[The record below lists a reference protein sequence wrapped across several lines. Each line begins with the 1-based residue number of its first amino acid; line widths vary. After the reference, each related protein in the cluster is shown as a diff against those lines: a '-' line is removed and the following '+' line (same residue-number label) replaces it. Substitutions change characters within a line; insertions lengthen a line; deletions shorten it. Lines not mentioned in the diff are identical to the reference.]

1 MLKSLT
7 VVILTCKT
15 SEKILN
21 DCIKSIHPFINI
33 FIIENSNNIS
43 FKKKIKKKYPKIK
56 VFLTGSNLG
65 YGGGNNYGLKR
76 VKTKYALICNP
87 DIIFKKNFFNEVNNY
102 LKHKL
107 NFHLLGVS
115 YKPGSIWE
123 TCGYLKEF
131 NTQNIKPKNKLSDQS
146 IKEVDWVI
154 GCSFLINLD
163 KFKNKKFFDE
173 NFFLYFEEV
182 DFCRRIRLKNG
193 KIYSSS
199 KLIVNHLGNQSSSQK
214 NPKYKFQSEILRNW
228 HWMWSTFYYF
238 RKHYGYLYA
247 LRKTHIKFIKFI
259 FRILFH
265 AIFFNEQKFNIY
277 LYRFLGLLNSMLGKK
292 SWYRNYDFDK

>member
-21 DCIKSIHPFINI
+21 DCIRSIHPSINI

-43 FKKKIKKKYPKIK
+43 FKKKIKKKYPKIR

-146 IKEVDWVI
+146 IKEVDWII

-163 KFKNKKFFDE
+163 KFKKVPFVWFMCKKTM
-173 NFFLYFEEV
+173 LS
-182 DFCRRIRLKNG
+182 I
-193 KIYSSS
+193 IT
-199 KLIVNHLGNQSSSQK
+199 IVMK
-214 NPKYKFQSEILRNW
+214 VI
-228 HWMWSTFYYF
+228 MWT
-238 RKHYGYLYA
+238 
-247 LRKTHIKFIKFI
+247 
-259 FRILFH
+259 
-265 AIFFNEQKFNIY
+265 
-277 LYRFLGLLNSMLGKK
+277 LLNLLIISG
-292 SWYRNYDFDK
+292 RPRITP

>member
-7 VVILTCKT
+7 VIILTYKT
-15 SEKILN
+15 SEKILSN
-21 DCIKSIHPFINI
+21 CIKSIHQSANI
-33 FIIENSNNIS
+33 IIVENSNNIN

-56 VFLTGSNLG
+56 VYLTGRNLG

-76 VKTKYALICNP
+76 VKSKYALICNP
-87 DIIFKKNFFNEVNNY
+87 DLTFKKNFFKEIKNY
-102 LKHKL
+102 LKSKL
-107 NFHLLGVS
+107 NFYLIGIS
-115 YKPGSIWE
+115 YKPGSVWE

-131 NTQNIKPKNKLSDQS
+131 NTKDNELRSKIFDKS
-146 IKEVDWVI
+146 IKEVDWII

-182 DFCRRIRLKNG
+182 DLCRRIRLKNG

-199 KLIVNHLGNQSSSQK
+199 KLIVNHLGNQSSGQK

-228 HWMWSTFYYF
+228 HWMWSTFYYHK
-238 RKHYGYLYA
+238 KHKGF
-247 LRKTHIKFIKFI
+247 FISFLI
-259 FRILFH
+259 ILP
-265 AIFFNEQKFNIY
+265 K
-277 LYRFLGLLNSMLGKK
+277 LNSAVFKVVLYSLFLNREKREIYYHRCSGLINAIMGKN
-292 SWYRNYDFDK
+292 SWYRPKV

>member
-21 DCIKSIHPFINI
+21 DCIRSIHPSINI
-33 FIIENSNNIS
+33 FIIENSDNVS
-43 FKKKIKKKYPKIK
+43 FKKKIKKKYPNIK

-76 VKTKYALICNP
+76 VNSKYALICNP
-87 DIIFKKNFFNEVNNY
+87 DIIFEKNFFKELKNY
-102 LKHKL
+102 LKKKL
-107 NFHLLGVS
+107 NFYLMGIS
-115 YKPGSIWE
+115 YKKGSKWA
-123 TCGYLKEF
+123 TSGYLNEF
-131 NTQNIKPKNKLSDQS
+131 HTHNSKLKNKISDQS
-146 IKEVDWVI
+146 IKQVDWII

-173 NFFLYFEEV
+173 RFFLYFEEM
-182 DFCRRIRLKNG
+182 DLCRRIRLKNG

-199 KLIVNHLGNQSSSQK
+199 KLIVKHLGNQSSSQR

-247 LRKTHIKFIKFI
+247 LKKTYRKFIKFI
-259 FRILFH
+259 FRIIFH
-265 AIFFNEQKFNIY
+265 SIFFDKKKYNIY
-277 LYRFLGLLNSMLGKK
+277 LYRFLGLLNSMLGRK
-292 SWYRNYDFDK
+292 SWYRNSDFNI

>member
-7 VVILTCKT
+7 VIILTYKT
-15 SEKILN
+15 SEKILSN
-21 DCIKSIHPFINI
+21 CIKSIHRSAC
-33 FIIENSNNIS
+33 IIIVENSNNIN
-43 FKKKIKKKYPKIK
+43 FKKKIKKKYPNIK
-56 VFLTGSNLG
+56 VYLTGRNLG

-76 VKTKYALICNP
+76 VKSKYALICNP
-87 DIIFKKNFFNEVNNY
+87 DLTFKKNFFKEIKNY
-102 LKHKL
+102 LKSKL
-107 NFHLLGVS
+107 NFYLIGIS
-115 YKPGSIWE
+115 YRPGSVWE

-131 NTQNIKPKNKLSDQS
+131 NTKDSKFRSKISDKS
-146 IKEVDWVI
+146 IKEVDWII
-154 GCSFLINLD
+154 GCSFLINLS

-182 DFCRRIRLKNG
+182 DLCRRIRLKNG

-199 KLIVNHLGNQSSSQK
+199 KLIVNHLGNQSSGQK

-238 RKHYGYLYA
+238 RKHYGYLHA

-259 FRILFH
+259 LR
-265 AIFFNEQKFNIY
+265 IFFHGVFFNKEKFNIY
-277 LYRFLGLLNSMLGKK
+277 KYRFLGLLNSMFGKK
-292 SWYRNYDFDK
+292 SWYRNPDFYN

>member
-7 VVILTCKT
+7 VIILTYKT
-15 SEKILN
+15 NEKILN
-21 DCIKSIHPFINI
+21 DCIKSIPPSINI
-33 FIIENSNNIS
+33 LIIENSDNIN
-43 FKKKIKKKYPKIK
+43 FKEKIKKKYPNIKI
-56 VFLTGSNLG
+56 FLTGSNLG
-65 YGGGNNYGLKR
+65 YGVGNNYGLKR

-115 YKPGSIWE
+115 YKFGSIWE

-131 NTQNIKPKNKLSDQS
+131 NTKNIKPKNKLSDQS
-146 IKEVDWVI
+146 IKEVDWII

-182 DFCRRIRLKNG
+182 DLCRRVKLKNG
-193 KIYSSS
+193 KIKSLWCIERERLFRDTTDS
-199 KLIVNHLGNQSSSQK
+199 V
-214 NPKYKFQSEILRNW
+214 FFRRD
-228 HWMWSTFYYF
+228 FY
-238 RKHYGYLYA
+238 
-247 LRKTHIKFIKFI
+247 FI
-259 FRILFH
+259 
-265 AIFFNEQKFNIY
+265 
-277 LYRFLGLLNSMLGKK
+277 
-292 SWYRNYDFDK
+292 